1 MLKTSQML
9 VVSAD
14 DLQDFL
20 NEKGYEIEEVRS
32 YFWPEDFM
40 NDCYKS
46 LSLEGQREYDEE
58 YGLWL
63 TPEQREERN
72 IKIRKENEMY
82 DMLRKELGV
91 NRILVDVSW

>member
-40 NDCYKS
+40 NNCYKS
-46 LSLEGQREYDEE
+46 LSLEGESEYDDECS
-58 YGLWL
+58 WL
-63 TPEQREERN
+63 TPEEREEEN
-72 IKIRKENEMY
+72 IKIREENKMY
-82 DMLRKELGV
+82 DMLREELGV

>member
-1 MLKTSQML
+1 MLKTSQIL

-46 LSLEGQREYDEE
+46 LSLEDEDEYDDECF
-58 YGLWL
+58 WL

-82 DMLRKELGV
+82 NMLRKELGV
-91 NRILVDVSW
+91 DRILVDVSW

>member
-1 MLKTSQML
+1 MLKTSQIL
-9 VVSAD
+9 VVAAD

-46 LSLEGQREYDEE
+46 LSLEDEDEYDDECS
-58 YGLWL
+58 WL
-63 TPEQREERN
+63 TPEEREKRN

-91 NRILVDVSW
+91 DRILVDVSW